1 MAEEILDDNI
11 PQQEPTRKIPTPDEV
26 LGKQPTTATRRV
38 PTPDDVFG
46 TVKKNTS
53 SPSTNNSQSLDG
65 SSTSQLEGNKQPSF
79 DFNKT
84 FGEIGVPKNISEST
98 KVVQPLKTQNLAN
111 VLPVMKENAVR
122 DITLQRLQKQGK
134 VPLVGTN
141 DYNAE
146 KAFVQNNIQDA
157 DWMPHDLLQP
167 VSQEKIKKEA
177 VSNFAAV
184 NNEKP
189 EDVEAN
195 LQNGKY
201 KLEDGKVKEVGGFAD
216 NFSQG
221 VRDFVNNVGL
231 GMNVSA
237 AQSRG
242 NDNEAKYYLN
252 EFNKNKKNERETT
265 ANDALGKGGKMLG
278 GLAPYALTSAV
289 MPGADIPLMGLSNM
303 GENHQQIWNDPNLSE
318 DQKIK
323 AINNTSTD
331 AFMTGS
337 LQGAAFHSIGA
348 GEPKVTASSLLSK
361 YAPTAN
367 LKQKF
372 TQNLYNSFGDLLK
385 TTPSDVAKAASI
397 GAGTE
402 LLNDMSK
409 SKEGVKVDFS
419 NVPEAA
425 LQMGALDLIMKAPKV
440 LTHAYGVLKDAV
452 SSGYDKVNPD
462 WYNRYS
468 KQTQDALNAIVAA
481 PDKVYTQAI
490 AQLDASPDPAA
501 ANAKQKIK
509 TFRDYYNSLPSDLSN
524 EAKNKALHI
533 LQLKTEAIQQ
543 MNDAPDDIKSIYQ
556 GRAKAYDGLLNKLVE
571 EGNIDTKKEPLL
583 LPRFVASLPEKQN
596 EKPFVDE
603 TKQVQQSPK
612 VTEPITQEINQPIGE
627 AKETKREG
635 KESIVPEHNNIE
647 TNPNYRTA
655 YAGNHEGE
663 QEFTHFILNGK
674 KYPIDGNEELLK
686 NNPDAKLDKSKES
699 QTETKKQQTE
709 NIKKFN
715 VPLDEGT
722 QNPKGET
729 MQDFVGRVVSEY
741 EKDKSQ
747 QPDNSVIVAHSSVL
761 KALKTYEAL
770 KDKPLFK
777 NADWDNLTDE
787 QAKAFTDHYT
797 KESTNNG
804 DIEIYDNGKGGKI
817 KIARHG
823 QTEDNLTGKFRND
836 ETNLT
841 PKGIQQAKE
850 VGAKLGEKPPKIIS
864 SDLPRAIHTANLAMG
879 EIVTPTEKVLPKEET
894 KSITPTVSEQKA
906 GSGVVGGDV
915 PKVLQKRSP
924 FEKENIADNKK
935 QQKDKLEKEIS
946 DLEKRVSENNYTP
959 KQKVEKSLTIPKP
972 FGEGEPKEKTIIK
985 DGETYNYAGKT
996 ASKKN
1001 YIFELNRETTDAEKQ
1016 KSVDEQMQEDK
1027 NVLEYKKNK
1036 LSELNSGKL
1045 DKEIQGEIDRRHNN
1059 LSEQHKY
1066 DIARTFYPNENNV
1079 SGIRDFIFS
1088 EVGGNTF
1095 DAKGT
1100 NTKYIEING
1109 KKVRFSDH
1117 ESRSEQDASD
1127 PNKEKFRP
1135 QEYEPEDINVVL
1147 TKNSRSGDAVI
1158 EINGKPYNIAD
1169 YQIENIKDLGE
1180 FVYEKIK
1187 DDLAVEQSLKETTET
1202 KSITPNTET
1211 TEQVESGNPPIQPP
1225 NGEEKNVANGQEE
1238 GSLITKEELSKYE
1251 GAKKL
1256 FEEEGKTTWNAVVGR
1271 AIQRLI
1277 KNNPDK
1283 SLEDAAK
1290 SHVDRLAAL
1299 YDEGKAINPTAEDL
1313 AIINYAKLK
1322 TDEKIASLKDW
1333 DSDNSTDRINA
1344 LAKLDELNKDLL
1356 KIAKAANPRE
1366 AGLAFGIR
1374 QMLLSM
1380 KNGLQIRRMELSKDK
1395 GGNKLNE
1402 SEMEFT
1408 REQWSKEKRLLEEKQ
1423 ELEKKSMQER
1433 FDAEIKKHEE
1443 SYAKLLEQKG
1453 KVEEGAKIAKKRQ
1466 DVLKQ
1471 KGKELA
1477 DKLRSGIQKG
1487 TYSDPFLI
1495 GKSLNFIISKVADM
1509 VEGGATLAAAI
1520 DKFVSDNKIESR
1532 RKQVEDAIFNHLDR
1546 QSKRED
1552 AITKIKED
1560 IDANK
1565 STTITK
1571 DMVRSNTIKD
1581 FVNSYV
1587 NTVPLDQV
1595 SDVAFH
1601 QLKELLPDITKD
1613 KFKEAYLKEGEYK
1626 IETEKELRNQS
1637 VDEQRRYNRLVE
1649 AESKL
1654 RELKKTRN
1662 LLKEDDFIRK
1672 AKVDAEIEKINNKI
1686 KDDLINS
1693 GQKVSSK
1700 SNVDKEELASR
1711 ATKHNS
1717 NIDEVVSDINGKL
1730 KNANEKTR
1738 DTVNDLLKKL
1748 EEAKIDYNKESKLD
1762 QTKKVENATEK
1773 IDLIQ
1778 KRLDVVKNSI
1788 GKDLAYDIELGLQKV
1803 KDRFDAAKQESEQNI
1818 LLRDAKQDAI
1828 TKKNETQRRINAGE
1842 FDNSTPKKVLT
1853 KSDAELVK
1861 NQIELG
1867 KVQSA
1872 YNKKAD
1878 QLKKDNRKWYSVLG
1892 EVGRSA
1898 FVNGLIGTPKTFVNL
1913 TLASPLK
1920 IATTYLSKL
1929 TTGKLGEHIF
1939 NEGLLTRAK
1948 EGGESSSWQA
1958 MNEGIRAVF
1967 QHTDMKKLD
1976 AKISEDNEAFKKA
1989 ADKYEN
1995 EKDPIKK
2002 AELKKQ
2008 ADEALRKAV
2017 GNEMYKYV
2025 GTSVFKTFA
2034 DKLLHRNSQLE
2045 SMLGNEHGE
2054 EFIPV
2059 SKIKDY
2065 KDVADNISYIL
2076 GFVGRSHGALKSPS
2090 ARYHFAAGFMSR
2102 LEAAMERGE
2111 DIRNPAKLQ
2120 EMAAD
2125 SFTDWNSGMYQ
2136 QDNWVTNFGNKV
2148 IWDLKN
2154 SDNHFAKALGH
2165 AASWD
2170 VAITKVP
2177 VNMIN
2182 EMIFDMTLGLPT
2194 SLAKYGK
2201 EYYKANKMVKAE
2213 LPDANSYELKEA
2225 LREQLSKMDKKTAVD
2240 IVRMFRH
2247 GGFALGILGLAL
2259 ASKSFKYGGFA
2270 HKGQTKE
2277 DEKKKEGE
2285 LKTGELSI
2293 GDKVLNKYI
2302 TSSLTHTTGMFPLL
2316 AYLNAQHDFK
2326 KYKGE
2331 DNTDKK
2337 AALKTGVNLLEHIVN
2352 TYPQS
2357 KIVNPITIS
2366 KDTYSN
2372 VKSALGRLNK
2382 AYNPNYEYDAGT
2394 SEKTS
2399 KEYNFLKEH
2408 NESIKDYPIESLHPI
2423 NQYGKEV
2430 PVTDEKYKQFLEER
2444 KNIIKKE
2451 IETLISGQGKI
2462 VGKNGSFMNLSK
2474 DEADKLTSDQ
2484 LKPYLMR
2491 ITKEADKQA
2500 MYHVFKGQ
2508 EKPKSTKEG
2517 EVYTH

>member
-1 MAEEILDDNI
+1 MLPKEETI
-11 PQQEPTRKIPTPDEV
+11 E
-26 LGKQPTTATRRV
+26 
-38 PTPDDVFG
+38 
-46 TVKKNTS
+46 
-53 SPSTNNSQSLDG
+53 QSLKETPKAG
-65 SSTSQLEGNKQPSF
+65 SVGGVDVPKLLKVKSFKTDEGNF
-79 DFNKT
+79 DIYDT
-84 FGEIGVPKNISEST
+84 
-98 KVVQPLKTQNLAN
+98 
-111 VLPVMKENAVR
+111 
-122 DITLQRLQKQGK
+122 
-134 VPLVGTN
+134 
-141 DYNAE
+141 E
-146 KAFVQNNIQDA
+146 K
-157 DWMPHDLLQP
+157 
-167 VSQEKIKKEA
+167 
-177 VSNFAAV
+177 
-184 NNEKP
+184 
-189 EDVEAN
+189 
-195 LQNGKY
+195 
-201 KLEDGKVKEVGGFAD
+201 DGA
-216 NFSQG
+216 
-221 VRDFVNNVGL
+221 R
-231 GMNVSA
+231 
-237 AQSRG
+237 
-242 NDNEAKYYLN
+242 
-252 EFNKNKKNERETT
+252 
-265 ANDALGKGGKMLG
+265 
-278 GLAPYALTSAV
+278 
-289 MPGADIPLMGLSNM
+289 
-303 GENHQQIWNDPNLSE
+303 
-318 DQKIK
+318 
-323 AINNTSTD
+323 
-331 AFMTGS
+331 
-337 LQGAAFHSIGA
+337 
-348 GEPKVTASSLLSK
+348 
-361 YAPTAN
+361 
-367 LKQKF
+367 
-372 TQNLYNSFGDLLK
+372 
-385 TTPSDVAKAASI
+385 
-397 GAGTE
+397 
-402 LLNDMSK
+402 
-409 SKEGVKVDFS
+409 
-419 NVPEAA
+419 
-425 LQMGALDLIMKAPKV
+425 
-440 LTHAYGVLKDAV
+440 
-452 SSGYDKVNPD
+452 
-462 WYNRYS
+462 
-468 KQTQDALNAIVAA
+468 
-481 PDKVYTQAI
+481 
-490 AQLDASPDPAA
+490 
-501 ANAKQKIK
+501 
-509 TFRDYYNSLPSDLSN
+509 
-524 EAKNKALHI
+524 
-533 LQLKTEAIQQ
+533 
-543 MNDAPDDIKSIYQ
+543 
-556 GRAKAYDGLLNKLVE
+556 
-571 EGNIDTKKEPLL
+571 
-583 LPRFVASLPEKQN
+583 
-596 EKPFVDE
+596 
-603 TKQVQQSPK
+603 
-612 VTEPITQEINQPIGE
+612 
-627 AKETKREG
+627 
-635 KESIVPEHNNIE
+635 
-647 TNPNYRTA
+647 
-655 YAGNHEGE
+655 
-663 QEFTHFILNGK
+663 
-674 KYPIDGNEELLK
+674 
-686 NNPDAKLDKSKES
+686 
-699 QTETKKQQTE
+699 
-709 NIKKFN
+709 
-715 VPLDEGT
+715 
-722 QNPKGET
+722 
-729 MQDFVGRVVSEY
+729 GRV
-741 EKDKSQ
+741 DMFT
-747 QPDNSVIVAHSSVL
+747 I
-761 KALKTYEAL
+761 L
-770 KDKPLFK
+770 KDKNGWIVR
-777 NADWDNLTDE
+777 NAFVPDNLQKKGIATDFYKKMNE
-787 QAKAFTDHYT
+787 ASIKATGNPLR
-797 KESTNNG
+797 STQQRTLSNG
-804 DIEIYDNGKGGKI
+804 EVV
-817 KIARHG
+817 H
-823 QTEDNLTGKFRND
+823 E
-836 ETNLT
+836 LT
-841 PKGIQQAKE
+841 PNAIKLWDSLVRDGFAE
-850 VGAKLGEKPPKIIS
+850 KLGEKNYRFLKEQS
-864 SDLPRAIHTANLAMG
+864 LK
-879 EIVTPTEKVLPKEET
+879 ETPET
-894 KSITPTVSEQKA
+894 KSITPTVSEPKV
-906 GSGVVGGDV
+906 GSVGVVDVAKEPMEFSKEIENKYGVIVDLMGKSDKGDLTLSRIEV
-915 PKVLQKRSP
+915 PKDERSKGIGSKAMEDIIKYADDNGRRIVLTPSTDFGGTSVNRL
-924 FEKENIADNKK
+924 KEFYKKFGFVENKGSN
-935 QQKDKLEKEIS
+935 KDFSTKES
-946 DLEKRVSENNYTP
+946 MYR
-959 KQKVEKSLTIPKP
+959 
-972 FGEGEPKEKTIIK
+972 EPK
-985 DGETYNYAGKT
+985 
-996 ASKKN
+996 
-1001 YIFELNRETTDAEKQ
+1001 
-1016 KSVDEQMQEDK
+1016 
-1027 NVLEYKKNK
+1027 
-1036 LSELNSGKL
+1036 
-1045 DKEIQGEIDRRHNN
+1045 
-1059 LSEQHKY
+1059 
-1066 DIARTFYPNENNV
+1066 
-1079 SGIRDFIFS
+1079 
-1088 EVGGNTF
+1088 
-1095 DAKGT
+1095 
-1100 NTKYIEING
+1100 
-1109 KKVRFSDH
+1109 
-1117 ESRSEQDASD
+1117 
-1127 PNKEKFRP
+1127 
-1135 QEYEPEDINVVL
+1135 
-1147 TKNSRSGDAVI
+1147 
-1158 EINGKPYNIAD
+1158 
-1169 YQIENIKDLGE
+1169 
-1180 FVYEKIK
+1180 
-1187 DDLAVEQSLKETTET
+1187 QSLKETPET

-1211 TEQVESGNPPIQPP
+1211 TEQIESGNPPIQPP
-1225 NGEEKNVANGQEE
+1225 NGEEKNVANGEEE

-1402 SEMEFT
+1402 SEMAFT
-1408 REQWSKEKRLLEEKQ
+1408 REQWAKEKKLLEEKQ
-1423 ELEKKSMQER
+1423 ELEKSAMQER
-1433 FDAEIKKHEE
+1433 FDAAIKQHEE

-1532 RKQVEDAIFNHLDR
+1532 RKNVEDAIFNHLDR

-1662 LLKEDDFIRK
+1662 LLKEDDFIGK

-1730 KNANEKTR
+1730 KNANEKTQ

-1878 QLKKDNRKWYSVLG
+1878 QLKKDNRKWYGVLG

-1898 FVNGLIGTPKTFVNL
+1898 FVNGLIGTPKTFFNL
-1913 TLASPLK
+1913 TMASPLK

-1929 TTGKLGEHIF
+1929 TTGKIGDMMF
-1939 NEGLLTRAK
+1939 NKGLLTRAK
-1948 EGGESSSWQA
+1948 EGGESSSWQS

-1976 AKISEDNEAFKKA
+1976 AKIEEDNESFKQIAK
-1989 ADKYEN
+1989 KYEN
-1995 EKDPIKK
+1995 EKDPEKK
-2002 AELKKQ
+2002 KELKQ
-2008 ADEALRKAV
+2008 RADEALRKAV
-2017 GNEMYKYV
+2017 GNTMYKYV

-2054 EFIPV
+2054 EFIPI

-2090 ARYHFAAGFMSR
+2090 ARYHFAAGFMAR
-2102 LEAAMERGE
+2102 LEGAMERNE
-2111 DIRNPAKLQ
+2111 DINNPAKLQ

-2165 AASWD
+2165 GMSWD

-2194 SLAKYGK
+2194 SAIKYAKEVNKAGK
-2201 EYYKANKMVKAE
+2201 LVKAE
-2213 LPDANSYELKEA
+2213 MPDATKAELKEA

-2285 LKTGELSI
+2285 LKTGELSV
-2293 GDKVLNKYI
+2293 GDNVLNKYI

-2316 AYLNAQHDFK
+2316 AYLNAQHDFE
-2326 KYKGE
+2326 KYKAA

-2337 AALKTGVNLLEHIVN
+2337 AAVKTGVDLLEHIVN

-2357 KIVNPITIS
+2357 KIVNPITIA

-2372 VKSALGRLNK
+2372 VKSASSRLNK
-2382 AYNPNYEYDAGT
+2382 AYNPSYQYDAGT
-2394 SEKTS
+2394 SENTS
-2399 KEYNFLKEH
+2399 KEYNYLKEH
-2408 NESIKDYPIESLHPI
+2408 NESIKDYPIESLHPVDQ
-2423 NQYGKEV
+2423 NGKDIEV
-2430 PVTDEKYKQFLEER
+2430 TPEKYKEFIKLREE
-2444 KNIIKKE
+2444 KIKESVSKLMNGDIPYTNENGEQVKLSEEEAKKIPPKQLKGFMMSATE
-2451 IETLISGQGKI
+2451 I
-2462 VGKNGSFMNLSK
+2462 
-2474 DEADKLTSDQ
+2474 ADKEAMNEIFTGKKK
-2484 LKPYLMR
+2484 LKE
-2491 ITKEADKQA
+2491 KE
-2500 MYHVFKGQ
+2500 Y
-2508 EKPKSTKEG
+2508 PKL
-2517 EVYTH
+2517 EVE